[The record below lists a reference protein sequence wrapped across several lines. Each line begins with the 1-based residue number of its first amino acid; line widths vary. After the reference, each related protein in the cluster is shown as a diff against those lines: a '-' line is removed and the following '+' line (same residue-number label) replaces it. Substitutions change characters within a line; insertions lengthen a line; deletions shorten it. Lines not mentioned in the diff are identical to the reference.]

1 MQRDSP
7 IVGIWSADSIY
18 GPGAQADTVLV
29 FLPDGAGVLEE
40 WNFSLSYYDLFT
52 WQIGGD
58 SALNVTGVKSVT
70 QDEAGQVM
78 DEPSLFGVEQFLF
91 SVDEEDIPKG
101 GVAEVL
107 TIIHQSSKRLLLTEK
122 YGRFT
127 EGQFSQD
134 GSDYQLPTFYGGDKP

>member
-1 MQRDSP
+1 MQQDSP

-18 GPGAQADTVLV
+18 GPGAQADTILV

-40 WNFSLSYYDLFT
+40 WNFSLCCYDLFT
-52 WQIGGD
+52 WQISGD
-58 SALNVTGVKSVT
+58 AVLNVTGVKSVT
-70 QDEAGQVM
+70 QDEAGQVV
-78 DEPSLFGVEQFLF
+78 DEPSLFAVEQFLF
-91 SVDEEDIPKG
+91 SVAEEDIPKG

-107 TIIHQSSKRLLLTEK
+107 TIPQSSKRLLLTEK